1 MALQTTT
8 QSFQK
13 IVGSAFSAEGAFSTT
28 LVINGASATSA
39 TITTGITGVL
49 SPGDVLIASST
60 TGGFTSGTTQILI
73 QSIGYNAAGTGAT
86 CGFTGILN
94 SGTCTVSLVSSA
106 TSTFSSPIN
115 IYAAGDSQAAPST
128 TRVISI
134 QGGFTTNGTST
145 WTPINSIANNAS
157 IELIGAGASASGPF
171 NVTVQCR
178 EVYTLNTSTGAIVRG
193 GSANVLDLALRSGSN
208 FATIATLESGDVLHF
223 NGLNITAGL
232 TSSGGT
238 FATPCSLV
246 IYNKS
251 GATLLA
257 DVVAAITV

>member
-13 IVGSAFSAEGAFSTT
+13 VVGSAFSAEGAFSTT
-28 LVINGASATSA
+28 LVIAGAGATA
-39 TITTGITGVL
+39 TIGTGGITGVL
-49 SPGDVLIASST
+49 SPGDILIASST

-73 QSIGYNAAGTGAT
+73 QSIGYNAGGTGAT
-86 CGFTGILN
+86 CSFTGVTP
-94 SGTCTVSLVSSA
+94 SGACTVSLVSSA
-106 TSTFSSPIN
+106 TSTFASPIN
-115 IYAAGDSQAAPST
+115 IYAVGDRQAAPST
-128 TRVISI
+128 TRVVSI

-145 WTPINSIANNAS
+145 WTPLNRIVNGGSV
-157 IELIGAGASASGPF
+157 ELIGAGASASGPF

-193 GSANVLDLALRSGSN
+193 GSANVLDLALRSGAN
-208 FATIATLESGDVLHF
+208 YATIATLESGDVAHF

-246 IYNKS
+246 IYNNS
-251 GATLLA
+251 GSDLIA
-257 DVVAAITV
+257 DVVAAITL